1 MKEEPHIPTD
11 NAREEELSINYRAL
25 LQKCRIHWRWFV
37 ASVAVCLAIAFV
49 YIRFTA
55 PMYNVSASVLI
66 QQEGKKGGLGALSGG
81 ALGMLSGLGGV
92 SLSSSFDNELEIMQ
106 SRTLLKKVVT
116 DLGLYISTSQRRLL
130 GYNIP
135 LYKTSPIQVY
145 MSPEEAAAL
154 ESGVKVNTTYT
165 PEGKL
170 TAHIEYTPE
179 GEDEKQEMEKTFDKL
194 PAVLPTPVGV
204 LSFTKNDSLLTEMR
218 KGVTGDIRLVT
229 HITSPVDAAKAYKE
243 NLAVEGG
250 KKTTIAQVS
259 LPDNDKQRATDF
271 INYLVVCYNQDIL
284 DEKGKVALKTGDFIR
299 ERMEL
304 INQELGATESEIA
317 RFKEKAGLTNL
328 EADAQLL
335 LQENAKYEQLRI
347 ENQTQIRLIEFL
359 RDYIQNPT
367 NADEVIPANVGLKEE
382 KLTTA
387 IDEYNSLLAERRRL
401 LRTSSETNPA
411 VINLNDGIQ
420 TLQKSIQTTV
430 ASTLKGLQI
439 TQNDLDRQMR
449 QFTDR
454 INSAPQQER
463 EYINLARQQ
472 EIKNRLYLVLLQQR
486 EENILS
492 LGLTTDTGRIVEET
506 LADNSPVTP
515 KKKMVALV
523 ALFLGLCIPAGV
535 IFLRDSMGNKI
546 EKCVDIKSLTN
557 VLFLAELPHSQQA
570 PAKHLAV
577 HENQNGLMEEAFR
590 TLRTQLLF
598 QLDTTDKV
606 ILFTSAQGGE
616 GTTFVASHT
625 AASLAF
631 LGKKVVVVDMN
642 LRRPG
647 LPQYFSLSTDAKGMT
662 DYLNNPKQV
671 RLLDLVQPSAVHANL
686 DVLPGGALVTNSTEL
701 VSQDVFADA
710 ILQLKEKYDYVILDT
725 APLPLVTDTVL
736 IGRTADICVFVCRAG
751 VTPKSACDYLNTLS
765 REQKFPKLAVLLND
779 VETFGTP
786 KVYGQQ

>member
-1 MKEEPHIPTD
+1 MKEEQNIPMND
-11 NAREEELSINYRAL
+11 EQDELTIDYRAF
-25 LQKCRIHWRWFV
+25 LQKCLKRWRWFA
-37 ASVAVCLAIAFV
+37 ASVLACLIIAFI
-49 YIRFTA
+49 YLRYTA
-55 PMYNVSASVLI
+55 PVYNVTAGVLI
-66 QQEGKKGGLGALSGG
+66 QQKDSKGGLGAALSGG

-116 DLGLYISTSQRRLL
+116 DLGLYISTAQQRIT
-130 GYNIP
+130 GYNVP

-145 MSPEEAAAL
+145 LSPEEATEL
-154 ESGVKVNTTYT
+154 ESGIKVKTTYT

-170 TAHIEYTPE
+170 TAHIEYVQKE
-179 GEDEKQEMEKTFDKL
+179 EKQEIEKTFDKL
-194 PAVLPTPVGV
+194 PAVFPTPVGM

-218 KGVTGDIRLVT
+218 KKEGGDIRLT
-229 HITSPVDAAKAYKE
+229 TYINSPIETAKAYKE
-243 NLAVEGG
+243 NLAIEGD
-250 KKTTIAQVS
+250 KNTTIAQIN
-259 LPDNDKQRATDF
+259 LQDNDKQRATDF

-284 DEKGKVALKTGDFIR
+284 DEKSKVVLKTSDFIR
-299 ERMEL
+299 ERMEVV
-304 INQELGATESEIA
+304 NQELSSTESEIA
-317 RFKEKAGLTNL
+317 DFKQKAGLTDL
-328 EADAQLL
+328 SADAELL
-335 LQENAKYEQLRI
+335 LQESAKYEQLRI

-359 RDYIQNPT
+359 RDYIQNPD
-367 NADEVIPANVGLKEE
+367 NANEVIPANVGLKEE

-420 TLQKSIQTTV
+420 TMQKSIQTTV

-439 TQNDLDRQMR
+439 TQNDLERQMR

-454 INSAPQQER
+454 ISSAPQQEK

-472 EIKNRLYLVLLQQR
+472 EIKSRLYLVLLQQR

-506 LADNSPVTP
+506 LADNTPVSP
-515 KKKMVALV
+515 KKKIVALA
-523 ALFLGLCIPAGV
+523 ALFLGLCIPAGI
-535 IFLRDSMGNKI
+535 IFLFDLFGTKMGSRSDI
-546 EKCVDIKSLTN
+546 EKQTNIPFLT
-557 VLFLAELPHSQQA
+557 ELPHGQQIKA
-570 PAKHLAV
+570 DQLTV
-577 HENQNGLMEEAFR
+577 RENQNGLMEETFR
-590 TLRTQLLF
+590 ALRTQLLF
-598 QLDTTDKV
+598 QLEAADKV
-606 ILFTSAQGGE
+606 ILFTSAQGEE

-647 LPQYFSLSTDAKGMT
+647 LPSYFSLSTDAKGMT

-686 DVLPGGALVTNSTEL
+686 DVLPGGALATNSTEL
-701 VSQDVFADA
+701 VGQDAFEDA
-710 ILQLKEKYDYVILDT
+710 IRQLKEKYDYVILDT

>member
-1 MKEEPHIPTD
+1 MKEEQNIPIND
-11 NAREEELSINYRAL
+11 EQDELTIDYRAL
-25 LQKCRIHWRWFV
+25 LQKCLKHWRWFA
-37 ASVAVCLAIAFV
+37 ASVLVCLIIAFI
-49 YIRFTA
+49 YLRYTA
-55 PMYNVSASVLI
+55 PVYNVTAGVLI
-66 QQEGKKGGLGALSGG
+66 QQKDSKGSLGGLSGG
-81 ALGMLSGLGGV
+81 ALGMLSGLGGI
-92 SLSSSFDNELEIMQ
+92 SFSSSFDNELEIMQ

-116 DLGLYISTSQRRLL
+116 DLSLYISTAQRRIT

-135 LYKTSPIQVY
+135 MYKTSPIQVY
-145 MSPEEAAAL
+145 LSPEEATAL
-154 ESGVKVNTTYT
+154 EGGVKIKTTYT

-170 TAHIEYTPE
+170 TAHIEYVQKE
-179 GEDEKQEMEKTFDKL
+179 EKQEIEKTFDKL
-194 PAVLPTPVGV
+194 PVVFPTPVGV

-218 KGVTGDIRLVT
+218 KKEKDNIKL
-229 HITSPVDAAKAYKE
+229 ITYINSPIEVAKAYKE
-243 NLAVEGG
+243 SLTIEGG

-259 LPDNDKQRATDF
+259 LQDNDKQRAIDF

-284 DEKGKVALKTGDFIR
+284 DEKSKVVLQTSDFIR
-299 ERMEL
+299 ERMEVV
-304 INQELGATESEIA
+304 NQELSTAESEIA
-317 RFKEKAGLTNL
+317 NFKQKAGLTNIS
-328 EADAQLL
+328 ADAELL
-335 LQENAKYEQLRI
+335 LQESAKYEQLRI
-347 ENQTQIRLIEFL
+347 ENQTQIRLVEFL
-359 RDYIQNPT
+359 RDYIQDPAHAN
-367 NADEVIPANVGLKEE
+367 EVIPANVGLQEG
-382 KLTTA
+382 KLTAA

-420 TLQKSIQTTV
+420 TMQKSIQTTV

-439 TQNDLDRQMR
+439 TQNDLERQMR

-454 INSAPQQER
+454 ISSAPQQEK

-472 EIKNRLYLVLLQQR
+472 EIKSRLYLVLLQQR

-515 KKKMVALV
+515 KKKIVALA

-535 IFLRDSMGNKI
+535 IFLFDQFGSKI
-546 EKCVDIKSLTN
+546 EKRLDIEKQTN
-557 VLFLAELPHSQQA
+557 VPILAEFPHDQQIQTN
-570 PAKHLAV
+570 HLV
-577 HENQNGLMEEAFR
+577 VRENQNGPMEEAFR
-590 TLRTQLLF
+590 ALRTQLLF
-598 QLDTTDKV
+598 QLEATDKV
-606 ILFTSAQGGE
+606 ILFTSSQGEE

-647 LPQYFSLSTDAKGMT
+647 LPSYFSLSTDAKGMT
-662 DYLNNPKQV
+662 DYLNAPKQV

-686 DVLPGGALVTNSTEL
+686 DVLPGGALVANSTEL
-701 VSQDVFADA
+701 VGQEAFADA
-710 ILQLKEKYDYVILDT
+710 IRQLKEKYDYVILDT

>member
-1 MKEEPHIPTD
+1 MKEEQNIPVNNEQD
-11 NAREEELSINYRAL
+11 ELTIDYQAILR
-25 LQKCRIHWRWFV
+25 KCVKHWRWFV
-37 ASVAVCLAIAFV
+37 ASVLACLIIAFIYLRYTDPV
-49 YIRFTA
+49 
-55 PMYNVSASVLI
+55 YNVSAGILI
-66 QQEGKKGGLGALSGG
+66 QQKDQKSGLGAALSGG

-92 SLSSSFDNELEIMQ
+92 SLSSSFENELEIMQ

-116 DLGLYISTSQRRLL
+116 DLGLYISTAQHRIT

-145 MSPEEAAAL
+145 LSPKEATEL
-154 ESGVKVNTTYT
+154 EGGVKIKTTYT

-170 TAHIEYTPE
+170 TAHIEYV
-179 GEDEKQEMEKTFDKL
+179 QEEEEQEIEKTFDQL
-194 PAVLPTPVGV
+194 PAVFPTPVGV

-218 KGVTGDIRLVT
+218 KKENGNIKL
-229 HITSPVDAAKAYKE
+229 ITYINSPIEVAKAYKE
-243 NLAVEGG
+243 SLTIEGG

-259 LPDNDKQRATDF
+259 LQDNNKQRATDF
-271 INYLVVCYNQDIL
+271 VNYLVVCYNQDIL
-284 DEKGKVALKTGDFIR
+284 DEKSKVVLKTTDFIR
-299 ERMEL
+299 ERMEVV
-304 INQELGATESEIA
+304 NQELSTTESEIA
-317 RFKEKAGLTNL
+317 DFKQKAGLTNIS
-328 EADAQLL
+328 ADAELL
-335 LQENAKYEQLRI
+335 LQESAKYEQLRV
-347 ENQTQIRLIEFL
+347 ENETQIRLVEFL
-359 RDYIQNPT
+359 RDYIQNPA
-367 NADEVIPANVGLKEE
+367 NANEVIPANVGLKEE

-401 LRTSSETNPA
+401 LRTSSESNPA

-439 TQNDLDRQMR
+439 TQNDLERQMR

-454 INSAPQQER
+454 INSAPQQEK

-472 EIKNRLYLVLLQQR
+472 EIKSRLYLVLLQQR

-506 LADNSPVTP
+506 LADNSPVGP
-515 KKKMVALV
+515 KKKIVALV

-535 IFLRDSMGNKI
+535 IFLFDQFGSKIRKRPDI
-546 EKCVDIKSLTN
+546 EKQSN
-557 VLFLAELPHSQQA
+557 VPFLAELPHNQQA
-570 PAKHLAV
+570 SANHLV
-577 HENQNGLMEEAFR
+577 VSENQNGPMEEAFR

-598 QLDTTDKV
+598 QLDTADKV
-606 ILFTSAQGGE
+606 ILFTSSQGEE

-686 DVLPGGALVTNSTEL
+686 DVLPGGALATNSTEL
-701 VSQDVFADA
+701 VGQEAFADA
-710 ILQLKEKYDYVILDT
+710 IRQLKEKYDYIILDT

>member
-1 MKEEPHIPTD
+1 MKEEQNIPIND
-11 NAREEELSINYRAL
+11 EQDELTIDYRAL
-25 LQKCRIHWRWFV
+25 LQKCLKHWRWFA
-37 ASVAVCLAIAFV
+37 ASVLACLIIAFI
-49 YIRFTA
+49 YLRYTA
-55 PMYNVSASVLI
+55 PVYNVTAGVLI
-66 QQEGKKGGLGALSGG
+66 QQKDSKGGLGAALSGG
-81 ALGMLSGLGGV
+81 ALGMLSGFGGI
-92 SLSSSFDNELEIMQ
+92 SFSSSFDNELEIMQ

-116 DLGLYISTSQRRLL
+116 DLGLYISTAQRRIT
-130 GYNIP
+130 GYTIP
-135 LYKTSPIQVY
+135 MYKTSPIQVY
-145 MSPEEAAAL
+145 LSPEEATEL
-154 ESGVKVNTTYT
+154 EGGVKIKTTYT

-170 TAHIEYTPE
+170 TAHIEYV
-179 GEDEKQEMEKTFDKL
+179 QEEEEQEIEKTFDKL
-194 PAVLPTPVGV
+194 PAVFPTPIGV

-218 KGVTGDIRLVT
+218 KKENGNIKL
-229 HITSPVDAAKAYKE
+229 ITYINSPIEVAKAYKE
-243 NLAVEGG
+243 SLTIEGG

-259 LPDNDKQRATDF
+259 LQDNDKQRAIDF
-271 INYLVVCYNQDIL
+271 VNYLIVCYNQDIL
-284 DEKGKVALKTGDFIR
+284 DEKSKVVLKTTDFIR
-299 ERMEL
+299 ERMEVV
-304 INQELGATESEIA
+304 NQELSTTESEIA
-317 RFKEKAGLTNL
+317 DFKQKAGLTNIS
-328 EADAQLL
+328 ADAELL
-335 LQENAKYEQLRI
+335 LQESAKYEQLRV
-347 ENQTQIRLIEFL
+347 ENQTQIRLVEFL
-359 RDYIQNPT
+359 RDYIQNPAH
-367 NADEVIPANVGLKEE
+367 ADEVIPANVGLKEE

-401 LRTSSETNPA
+401 LRTSSESNPA

-420 TLQKSIQTTV
+420 TMQKSIQTTV

-439 TQNDLDRQMR
+439 AQNDLERQMR

-472 EIKNRLYLVLLQQR
+472 EIKSRLYLILLQQR

-506 LADNSPVTP
+506 LADNALVSP
-515 KKKMVALV
+515 KKKIVALA
-523 ALFLGLCIPAGV
+523 ALFLGLCIPAGI
-535 IFLRDSMGNKI
+535 IFLLDLFGTKMGSRSDI
-546 EKCVDIKSLTN
+546 EKQTSIP
-557 VLFLAELPHSQQA
+557 FLAELPHNQQNQ
-570 PAKHLAV
+570 KDNLV
-577 HENQNGLMEEAFR
+577 VRENQNGPMEEAFR
-590 TLRTQLLF
+590 SLRTQLLF
-598 QLDTTDKV
+598 QLNATDKV

-642 LRRPG
+642 LRRPS

-662 DYLNNPKQV
+662 DYLNAPKQV
-671 RLLDLVQPSAVHANL
+671 RLLDLIQPSAVHTNL
-686 DVLPGGALVTNSTEL
+686 DVLPGGALVANSAEL
-701 VSQDVFADA
+701 VSQDAFEDA
-710 ILQLKEKYDYVILDT
+710 IRQLKEKYDYIILDT

>member
-1 MKEEPHIPTD
+1 MKEEQNIPVS
-11 NAREEELSINYRAL
+11 NEQNELIIDYQVL
-25 LQKCRIHWRWFV
+25 LRKCLKHWRWFV
-37 ASVAVCLAIAFV
+37 VSVLSCLIIAFV
-49 YIRFTA
+49 YIRYTA
-55 PMYNVSASVLI
+55 PVYNISASVLI
-66 QQEGKKGGLGALSGG
+66 QQKDQKGSLGGLSGG
-81 ALGMLSGLGGV
+81 ALGMLSGLGGI
-92 SLSSSFDNELEIMQ
+92 SLSSSFDNEVEIMQ

-116 DLGLYISTSQRRLL
+116 DLGLYISTAQRRIT

-135 LYKTSPIQVY
+135 LYKTSPIQIY
-145 MSPEEAAAL
+145 LSPEEATAL
-154 ESGVKVNTTYT
+154 ESEIKVKTTYT

-170 TAHIEYTPE
+170 TAHIEYVQKE
-179 GEDEKQEMEKTFDKL
+179 EEQKIEKTFDRL
-194 PAVLPTPVGV
+194 PAVFPTPVGV
-204 LSFTKNDSLLTEMR
+204 LSFTKNDSLVTAMR
-218 KGVTGDIRLVT
+218 KEEKSGDIQL
-229 HITSPVDAAKAYKE
+229 ITYINSPIEAAKAYKE
-243 NLAVEGG
+243 NLSIDEN

-259 LPDNDKQRATDF
+259 LQDNDKQRATDF
-271 INYLVVCYNQDIL
+271 VNYLVVCYNQDIL
-284 DEKGKVALKTGDFIR
+284 DEKSKVVLKTSDFIR
-299 ERMEL
+299 ERME
-304 INQELGATESEIA
+304 IVNQELSTTESEIA
-317 RFKEKAGLTNL
+317 DFKQKSGLTDIS
-328 EADAQLL
+328 ADAQLL
-335 LQENAKYEQLRI
+335 LQESAKYEQLRV
-347 ENQTQIRLIEFL
+347 ENETQIRLIEFL
-359 RDYIQNPT
+359 RDYIQNPANT
-367 NADEVIPANVGLKEE
+367 NEVIPANVGLQEG
-382 KLTTA
+382 KLTAA

-401 LRTSSETNPA
+401 LRTSSESNPA

-439 TQNDLDRQMR
+439 TQNDLERQMR

-454 INSAPQQER
+454 INNAPQQER

-506 LADNSPVTP
+506 LADNYPVTP
-515 KKKMVALV
+515 KKKIVVLA

-535 IFLRDSMGNKI
+535 IFLLDQFGTKMGNRSDI
-546 EKCVDIKSLTN
+546 EKQTN
-557 VLFLAELPHSQQA
+557 TPFLAELLHGQQIQ
-570 PAKHLAV
+570 KGRLV
-577 HENQNGLMEEAFR
+577 VQENQNGPMEEAFR
-590 TLRTQLLF
+590 TLRTQLLY
-598 QLDTTDKV
+598 QLGTTDKV
-606 ILFTSAQGGE
+606 ILFTSAQGNE

-662 DYLNNPKQV
+662 DYLNAPKQV

-686 DVLPGGALVTNSTEL
+686 DILPGGALVTNSAEL
-701 VSQDVFADA
+701 VSQDAFEDA
-710 ILQLKEKYDYVILDT
+710 IRQLKEKYDYVILDT

-765 REQKFPKLAVLLND
+765 SEQKFPKLAVLLND
-779 VETFGTP
+779 VETYGTP

>member
-1 MKEEPHIPTD
+1 MKEEQNIPMND
-11 NAREEELSINYRAL
+11 EQDELAIDYQAIW
-25 LQKCRIHWRWFV
+25 QKCLKHWRWFA
-37 ASVAVCLAIAFV
+37 ASVLACLIIAFI
-49 YIRFTA
+49 YLRYTA
-55 PMYNVSASVLI
+55 PVYNVTAGVLI
-66 QQEGKKGGLGALSGG
+66 QQKNSKGSLGGLSGG
-81 ALGMLSGLGGV
+81 ALGMLSGFGGI
-92 SLSSSFDNELEIMQ
+92 SFSSSFDNELEIMQ

-116 DLGLYISTSQRRLL
+116 DLGLYISTVQQRIT
-130 GYNIP
+130 GYDIP

-145 MSPEEAAAL
+145 LSPEEATVL
-154 ESGVKVNTTYT
+154 KSGIKVSTTYT

-170 TAHIEYTPE
+170 TAHIEYV
-179 GEDEKQEMEKTFDKL
+179 QEEEEQEIEKTFDKL
-194 PAVLPTPVGV
+194 PATFSTPVGV
-204 LSFTKNDSLLTEMR
+204 LSFTKNDSLLTEIR
-218 KGVTGDIRLVT
+218 KKENGNIKL
-229 HITSPVDAAKAYKE
+229 ITYINSPIEVAKAYKK
-243 NLAVEGG
+243 NLTIEGG

-259 LPDNDKQRATDF
+259 LQDNDKQRAIDF
-271 INYLVVCYNQDIL
+271 INYLVICYNQDVL
-284 DEKGKVALKTGDFIR
+284 DEKSKVVLKTSDFIR
-299 ERMEL
+299 ERMEVV
-304 INQELGATESEIA
+304 NQELSTTESEIA
-317 RFKEKAGLTNL
+317 DFKQKSGLTDIS
-328 EADAQLL
+328 ADAQLL
-335 LQENAKYEQLRI
+335 LQESAKYEQLRV
-347 ENQTQIRLIEFL
+347 ENETQIRLVEFL
-359 RDYIQNPT
+359 RDYIQNPAHA
-367 NADEVIPANVGLKEE
+367 NEVIPANVGLQEG
-382 KLTTA
+382 KLTAA

-401 LRTSSETNPA
+401 LRTSSESNPA

-439 TQNDLDRQMR
+439 AQNDLERQMR

-472 EIKNRLYLVLLQQR
+472 EIKSRLYLVLLQQR

-506 LADNSPVTP
+506 LADKYPVSP
-515 KKKMVALV
+515 KKKMVALA

-535 IFLRDSMGNKI
+535 IFLRDSMGSKAEKRSDI
-546 EKCVDIKSLTN
+546 EKQAHVP
-557 VLFLAELPHSQQA
+557 FLAELPHNLQNQ
-570 PAKHLAV
+570 KGHLAV
-577 HENQNGLMEEAFR
+577 RENQNGPMEEAFR
-590 TLRTQLLF
+590 ALRTQLLY

-616 GTTFVASHT
+616 GTTFIASHT

-662 DYLNNPKQV
+662 DYLNAPKQV

-686 DVLPGGALVTNSTEL
+686 DILPGGALATNATEL
-701 VSQDVFADA
+701 VGQEAFADA
-710 ILQLKEKYDYVILDT
+710 IRQLKEKYDYVILDT

>member
-1 MKEEPHIPTD
+1 MKEEQNIPMND
-11 NAREEELSINYRAL
+11 EQDELTIDYRML
-25 LQKCRIHWRWFV
+25 LHKCLKHWRWFV
-37 ASVAVCLAIAFV
+37 ASVLACLILAFI
-49 YIRFTA
+49 YIRYTA
-55 PMYNVSASVLI
+55 PVYNVTAGVLI
-66 QQEGKKGGLGALSGG
+66 QQKDQKGSLGAALSGG

-116 DLGLYISTSQRRLL
+116 DLGLYISTAQQRIT
-130 GYNIP
+130 GYDIP

-145 MSPEEAAAL
+145 LSPEEATVL
-154 ESGVKVNTTYT
+154 ESGVKIKTTYT

-170 TAHIEYTPE
+170 TAHIEYIQ
-179 GEDEKQEMEKTFDKL
+179 EDEEQEIEKTFDKL
-194 PAVLPTPVGV
+194 PAVFPTPVGV

-218 KGVTGDIRLVT
+218 KKEKGNIKL
-229 HITSPVDAAKAYKE
+229 ITYINSPIEVAKAYKE
-243 NLAVEGG
+243 SLTIEGG
-250 KKTTIAQVS
+250 KQTTIAQVD
-259 LPDNDKQRATDF
+259 LQDNDKQRAIDF

-284 DEKGKVALKTGDFIR
+284 DEKSKVVLKTSDFIR
-299 ERMEL
+299 ERMEVV
-304 INQELGATESEIA
+304 NQELSTAESEIA
-317 RFKEKAGLTNL
+317 DFKQKAGLTNIS
-328 EADAQLL
+328 ADAELL
-335 LQENAKYEQLRI
+335 LQESAKYEQLRI

-359 RDYIQNPT
+359 RDYIQNPD
-367 NADEVIPANVGLKEE
+367 NANEVIPANVGLKEE

-401 LRTSSETNPA
+401 LRTSSESNPA

-420 TLQKSIQTTV
+420 TMQKSIQTTV

-439 TQNDLDRQMR
+439 TQNDLEHQMR

-454 INSAPQQER
+454 INSAPQQEK

-472 EIKNRLYLVLLQQR
+472 EIKSRLYLVLLQQR

-492 LGLTTDTGRIVEET
+492 LGLTTDTGRIVEEA
-506 LADNSPVTP
+506 LPDKDPISP
-515 KKKMVALV
+515 KKKIVALA
-523 ALFLGLCIPAGV
+523 ALFLGLCIPAGI
-535 IFLRDSMGNKI
+535 IFLLDSFGTKMESRSDI
-546 EKCVDIKSLTN
+546 EKQIN
-557 VLFLAELPHSQQA
+557 IPFLAELPHNQQA
-570 PAKHLAV
+570 PTNHLV
-577 HENQNGLMEEAFR
+577 VRENQNGPMEEAFR
-590 TLRTQLLF
+590 SLRTQLLY
-598 QLDTTDKV
+598 QLGTTDKV
-606 ILFTSAQGGE
+606 ILFTSAQGNE

-662 DYLNNPKQV
+662 DYLNAPKQV

-686 DVLPGGALVTNSTEL
+686 DILSGGALATNSTEL
-701 VSQDVFADA
+701 VGQEAFADA
-710 ILQLKEKYDYVILDT
+710 IRQLKEKYDYVILDT

-786 KVYGQQ
+786 KVYGQK

>member
-1 MKEEPHIPTD
+1 MKEEQNIPVNNEQD
-11 NAREEELSINYRAL
+11 ELTIDYQAILR
-25 LQKCRIHWRWFV
+25 KCVKHWRWFV
-37 ASVAVCLAIAFV
+37 ASVLACLIIAFA
-49 YIRFTA
+49 YIRYTT
-55 PMYNVSASVLI
+55 PVYNVTAGVLI
-66 QQEGKKGGLGALSGG
+66 QQKDSKGGLGAALSGG
-81 ALGMLSGLGGV
+81 ALGMLSGLGGM
-92 SLSSSFDNELEIMQ
+92 SFSSSFDNELEIMQ

-116 DLGLYISTSQRRLL
+116 DLGLYISTAQRRIT

-135 LYKTSPIQVY
+135 LYKISPIQVY
-145 MSPEEAAAL
+145 LSPEEATEL
-154 ESGVKVNTTYT
+154 ESGIKIKTTYT

-170 TAHIEYTPE
+170 TAHIEYV
-179 GEDEKQEMEKTFDKL
+179 QEEEEREIEKTFDKL
-194 PAVLPTPVGV
+194 PAVFPTPIGV

-218 KGVTGDIRLVT
+218 KEESGNIKL
-229 HITSPVDAAKAYKE
+229 ITYINSPIEVAKAYKE
-243 NLAVEGG
+243 NLGIEGG

-259 LPDNDKQRATDF
+259 LQDNDKQRAIDF

-284 DEKGKVALKTGDFIR
+284 DEKSKVVLKTSDFIR
-299 ERMEL
+299 ERMEVV
-304 INQELGATESEIA
+304 NQELSSTESEIA
-317 RFKEKAGLTNL
+317 DFKQKSGLTNIS
-328 EADAQLL
+328 ADAELL
-335 LQENAKYEQLRI
+335 LQESAKYEQLRI
-347 ENQTQIRLIEFL
+347 ENQTQIRLVEFL
-359 RDYIQNPT
+359 RDYIQNPA
-367 NADEVIPANVGLKEE
+367 NANEVIPANVGLKEE

-401 LRTSSETNPA
+401 LRTSSESNPA
-411 VINLNDGIQ
+411 VINLNDGIL
-420 TLQKSIQTTV
+420 TMQKSIQTTV

-439 TQNDLDRQMR
+439 TQNDLERQMR

-454 INSAPQQER
+454 ISSAPQQEK

-472 EIKNRLYLVLLQQR
+472 EIKSRLYLVLLQQR

-506 LADNSPVTP
+506 LADKKPVAP
-515 KKKMVALV
+515 KKKIVALA
-523 ALFLGLCIPAGV
+523 ALFLGLCIPAGI
-535 IFLRDSMGNKI
+535 IFLRDQFGTKMGNRSEI
-546 EKCVDIKSLTN
+546 EKQIN
-557 VLFLAELPHSQQA
+557 IPFLAELPHDQQA
-570 PAKHLAV
+570 PTNHLV
-577 HENQNGLMEEAFR
+577 VRENQNGPMEEAFR
-590 TLRTQLLF
+590 SLRTQLLF

-606 ILFTSAQGGE
+606 ILFTSAQGSE

-647 LPQYFSLSTDAKGMT
+647 LPQYFSLPTEAKGMT
-662 DYLNNPKQV
+662 DYLNAPKQV
-671 RLLDLVQPSAVHANL
+671 CLLDLVQPSAVHANL
-686 DVLPGGALVTNSTEL
+686 DVLPGGALGTNSTEL
-701 VSQDVFADA
+701 VGQEAFADA
-710 ILQLKEKYDYVILDT
+710 IRQLKEKYDYVILDT

-751 VTPKSACDYLNTLS
+751 FTPKSACDYLNTLS

>member
-1 MKEEPHIPTD
+1 MKEEQNIPVNNEQD
-11 NAREEELSINYRAL
+11 ELPIDYQAL
-25 LQKCRIHWRWFV
+25 LQKCLKHWRWFTV
-37 ASVAVCLAIAFV
+37 SVLACLILSFV
-49 YIRFTA
+49 YIRYTA
-55 PMYNVSASVLI
+55 PVYNISASVLI
-66 QQEGKKGGLGALSGG
+66 QQKGQQSSLGGLSGG
-81 ALGMLSGLGGV
+81 ALGMLSGLSGI
-92 SLSSSFDNELEIMQ
+92 SFSSSFDNELEIMQ

-116 DLGLYISTSQRRLL
+116 DLGLYISTTQQRIT

-145 MSPEEAAAL
+145 LSPEEATEL
-154 ESGVKVNTTYT
+154 ESGIKIKTIYT

-170 TAHIEYTPE
+170 TAQIQFKLKK
-179 GEDEKQEMEKTFDKL
+179 EKQKIEKTFDHL
-194 PAVLPTPVGV
+194 PAIFPTPVGV
-204 LSFTKNDSLLTEMR
+204 LSFTKSDSLLTEMR
-218 KGVTGDIRLVT
+218 KKESGDIRLVT
-229 HITSPVDAAKAYKE
+229 YISSPIEAAKAYKE
-243 NLAVEGG
+243 NLGIEGG

-259 LPDNDKQRATDF
+259 LQDNDKQRATDF
-271 INYLVVCYNQDIL
+271 INYLVICYNQDIL
-284 DEKGKVALKTGDFIR
+284 DEKSKVVLQTSDFIR
-299 ERMEL
+299 ERMEVV
-304 INQELGATESEIA
+304 NQELSTTESEIA
-317 RFKEKAGLTNL
+317 DFKQKSGLTDL
-328 EADAQLL
+328 SADAQLV
-335 LQENAKYEQLRI
+335 LQESAKYEQLRI
-347 ENQTQIRLIEFL
+347 ENQTQIRLVEFL
-359 RDYIQNPT
+359 RDYIQNPAH
-367 NADEVIPANVGLKEE
+367 ADEVIPANVGLKEE
-382 KLTTA
+382 KLTAA

-401 LRTSSETNPA
+401 LRTSSESNPA

-439 TQNDLDRQMR
+439 TQNDLERQMR

-472 EIKNRLYLVLLQQR
+472 EIKSRLYLVLLQQR

-506 LADNSPVTP
+506 LADKYPVTP
-515 KKKMVALV
+515 KKKIIALA

-535 IFLRDSMGNKI
+535 IFVRDSLNNKI
-546 EKCVDIKSLTN
+546 EKRSDIKNLTN
-557 VLFLAELPHSQQA
+557 LPLLAELPHTQQA
-570 PAKHLAV
+570 QAKHLV
-577 HENQNGLMEEAFR
+577 VRKKQNGLMEEAFR
-590 TLRTQLLF
+590 NLRTQLLF
-598 QLDTTDKV
+598 QLDNTDKV
-606 ILFTSAQGGE
+606 ILFTSIQGEE
-616 GTTFVASHT
+616 GTTFVATHT

-647 LPQYFSLSTDAKGMT
+647 LPSYFSLSTDVKGMT
-662 DYLNNPKQV
+662 DYLNAPKQV

-686 DVLPGGALVTNSTEL
+686 DVLPGGALATNSTEL
-701 VSQDVFADA
+701 VGQEAFADA
-710 ILQLKEKYDYVILDT
+710 IRQLKEKYDYVILDT

-765 REQKFPKLAVLLND
+765 REQKFPKPAVLLND

>member
-1 MKEEPHIPTD
+1 MKEEQNIPMND
-11 NAREEELSINYRAL
+11 EQDELTIDYQAL
-25 LQKCRIHWRWFV
+25 LQKCLTHWRWFA
-37 ASVAVCLAIAFV
+37 ASVLACMTIAFI
-49 YIRFTA
+49 YIRYTT
-55 PMYNVSASVLI
+55 PVYNVTAGVLI
-66 QQEGKKGGLGALSGG
+66 QQKDSKGGLGAALSGG

-116 DLGLYISTSQRRLL
+116 DLGLYISTAQRRIT

-145 MSPEEAAAL
+145 LSPEEATAL
-154 ESGVKVNTTYT
+154 EGGVKIKTTYT

-170 TAHIEYTPE
+170 TAHIEYVQKE
-179 GEDEKQEMEKTFDKL
+179 EEQEIEKTFDKL
-194 PAVLPTPVGV
+194 PAVFPTPVGV

-218 KGVTGDIRLVT
+218 KEESGNIKL
-229 HITSPVDAAKAYKE
+229 ITYINSPIEVAKAYKE
-243 NLAVEGG
+243 NLGIEGG

-259 LPDNDKQRATDF
+259 LLDNDKQRAIDF
-271 INYLVVCYNQDIL
+271 VNYLVACYNQDIL
-284 DEKGKVALKTGDFIR
+284 DEKSKVVLKTSDFIR
-299 ERMEL
+299 ERMEVV
-304 INQELGATESEIA
+304 NQELSTTESEIA
-317 RFKEKAGLTNL
+317 DFKQKSGLTNIS
-328 EADAQLL
+328 ADAELL
-335 LQENAKYEQLRI
+335 LQESAKYEQLRI
-347 ENQTQIRLIEFL
+347 ENQTQIRLVEFL
-359 RDYIQNPT
+359 RDYIQDPAHAN
-367 NADEVIPANVGLKEE
+367 EVIPANVGLQEE

-401 LRTSSETNPA
+401 LRTSSESNPA

-439 TQNDLDRQMR
+439 AQNDLERQMR

-454 INSAPQQER
+454 INSAPQQEK

-472 EIKNRLYLVLLQQR
+472 EIKSRLYLVLLQQR

-506 LADNSPVTP
+506 LADNAPVSP
-515 KKKMVALV
+515 KKKIVALA
-523 ALFLGLCIPAGV
+523 ALFLGLCIPAGI
-535 IFLRDSMGNKI
+535 IFLLDQFGSKIGKRSDI
-546 EKCVDIKSLTN
+546 EKQTIMPFLT
-557 VLFLAELPHSQQA
+557 ELPHDQQA
-570 PAKHLAV
+570 PTNHLV
-577 HENQNGLMEEAFR
+577 VRENQNGPMEEAFR
-590 TLRTQLLF
+590 SLRTQLLY
-598 QLDTTDKV
+598 QLGSTDKV
-606 ILFTSAQGGE
+606 ILFTSSQGEE

-647 LPQYFSLSTDAKGMT
+647 LPSCFSLPTDVKGMT
-662 DYLNNPKQV
+662 DYLNAPKQV

-686 DVLPGGALVTNSTEL
+686 DVLPGGALVANSTEL

-710 ILQLKEKYDYVILDT
+710 IRQLKEKYDYVILDT

-736 IGRTADICVFVCRAG
+736 IGRTADSCVFVCRAG

>member
-1 MKEEPHIPTD
+1 
-11 NAREEELSINYRAL
+11 
-25 LQKCRIHWRWFV
+25 
-37 ASVAVCLAIAFV
+37 
-49 YIRFTA
+49 
-55 PMYNVSASVLI
+55 
-66 QQEGKKGGLGALSGG
+66 
-81 ALGMLSGLGGV
+81 MLSGFGGI
-92 SLSSSFDNELEIMQ
+92 SFSSSFDNELEIMQ
-106 SRTLLKKVVT
+106 SHTLLKKVVT
-116 DLGLYISTSQRRLL
+116 DLGLYISTDQRRFT

-135 LYKTSPIQVY
+135 LYKTAPIQVY
-145 MSPEEAAAL
+145 LSPEEATAL
-154 ESGVKVNTTYT
+154 EGGVKIKTIYT

-170 TAHIEYTPE
+170 TAHIEYV
-179 GEDEKQEMEKTFDKL
+179 QEEEEQEIEKTFDKL
-194 PAVLPTPVGV
+194 PAVFPTPVGV

-218 KGVTGDIRLVT
+218 KKENGDIRLMT
-229 HITSPVDAAKAYKE
+229 YISSPIEAAKVYKK
-243 NLAVEGG
+243 NLVIEGG
-250 KKTTIAQVS
+250 KKNTIAQIS
-259 LPDNDKQRATDF
+259 LEDNNKQRAIDF
-271 INYLVVCYNQDIL
+271 VNYLVVCYNQDIL
-284 DEKGKVALKTGDFIR
+284 DEKSKVVLQTSDFIR
-299 ERMEL
+299 ERME
-304 INQELGATESEIA
+304 IVNQELSTTESEIA
-317 RFKEKAGLTNL
+317 DFKQKSGLTDL
-328 EADAQLL
+328 SADAELL
-335 LQENAKYEQLRI
+335 LQESAKYEQLRI
-347 ENQTQIRLIEFL
+347 ENQTQIRLVEFL
-359 RDYIQNPT
+359 RDYIQDPA
-367 NADEVIPANVGLKEE
+367 NANEVIPANVGLQEG
-382 KLTTA
+382 KLTAA

-401 LRTSSETNPA
+401 LRTSSESNPA
-411 VINLNDGIQ
+411 VVNLNDGIQ

-439 TQNDLDRQMR
+439 TQNDLERQMR

-454 INSAPQQER
+454 ISSAPQQER

-472 EIKNRLYLVLLQQR
+472 EIKNRLYLILLQQR

-506 LADNSPVTP
+506 LADKYPVSP
-515 KKKMVALV
+515 KKKIAALV
-523 ALFLGLCIPAGV
+523 AFFLGLCIPASV
-535 IFLRDSMGNKI
+535 IFLRDSMGSKI
-546 EKCVDIKSLTN
+546 GTCTDIKNLTN
-557 VLFLAELPHSQQA
+557 TALLAELPHNQQNQ
-570 PAKHLAV
+570 KGHLAV
-577 HENQNGLMEEAFR
+577 RENQNGLMEEAFR

-598 QLDTTDKV
+598 QLDSTDKV
-606 ILFTSAQGGE
+606 ILFTSAQGSE

-686 DVLPGGALVTNSTEL
+686 DVLPGGALVANSTEL
-701 VSQDVFADA
+701 VSQDAFADA
-710 ILQLKEKYDYVILDT
+710 IRQLKEKYDYVILDT

-779 VETFGTP
+779 VEIFGTP

>member
-1 MKEEPHIPTD
+1 MKEEQNIPLNNEQD
-11 NAREEELSINYRAL
+11 ELTIDYQAIW
-25 LQKCRIHWRWFV
+25 QKCIKHWRWFA
-37 ASVAVCLAIAFV
+37 ASVLVCLIIAFIYLRYTTPV
-49 YIRFTA
+49 
-55 PMYNVSASVLI
+55 YNVTAGVLI
-66 QQEGKKGGLGALSGG
+66 QQKDSKGGLGAALSGG

-106 SRTLLKKVVT
+106 SRTLLKKVIT
-116 DLGLYISTSQRRLL
+116 DLGLYISTAQQRST
-130 GYNIP
+130 GYDIP

-145 MSPEEAAAL
+145 LSPEEATAL
-154 ESGVKVNTTYT
+154 EGSVKVKTTYT

-170 TAHIEYTPE
+170 TAHIEYV
-179 GEDEKQEMEKTFDKL
+179 QEEEEQEIEKTFDKL
-194 PAVLPTPVGV
+194 PAVFPTPVGA

-218 KGVTGDIRLVT
+218 KEEKGNIRLIT
-229 HITSPVDAAKAYKE
+229 HINSPIEVAKAYKE
-243 NLAVEGG
+243 NLGIEGG

-259 LPDNDKQRATDF
+259 LQDNDKQRAIDF

-284 DEKGKVALKTGDFIR
+284 DEKSKVVLKTSEFIR
-299 ERMEL
+299 ERMEVV
-304 INQELGATESEIA
+304 NQELSSTESEIA
-317 RFKEKAGLTNL
+317 DFKQKSGLTNL
-328 EADAQLL
+328 SADAQLV
-335 LQENAKYEQLRI
+335 LQESAKYEQLRV
-347 ENQTQIRLIEFL
+347 ENQTQIRLVEFL
-359 RDYIQNPT
+359 RDYIQDPA
-367 NADEVIPANVGLKEE
+367 NANEVIPANVGLQEG

-401 LRTSSETNPA
+401 LRTSSESNPA

-420 TLQKSIQTTV
+420 TMQKSIQTTV

-439 TQNDLDRQMR
+439 TQNDLERQMR

-472 EIKNRLYLVLLQQR
+472 EIKSRLYLILLQQR

-492 LGLTTDTGRIVEET
+492 LGLTTDTGRIVEEA
-506 LADNSPVTP
+506 LPDKDPVSP
-515 KKKMVALV
+515 KKKIIALA
-523 ALFLGLCIPAGV
+523 ALFLGLCIPAGI
-535 IFLRDSMGNKI
+535 IFLLDQFGSKI
-546 EKCVDIKSLTN
+546 EKRSDIEKQAHVPFLT
-557 VLFLAELPHSQQA
+557 ELPHNQQNQ
-570 PAKHLAV
+570 KGHLAV
-577 HENQNGLMEEAFR
+577 RENQNGPMEEAFR
-590 TLRTQLLF
+590 SLRTQLLF
-598 QLDTTDKV
+598 QLDTADKV

-647 LPQYFSLSTDAKGMT
+647 LPQYFSLSTDIKGMT
-662 DYLNNPKQV
+662 DYLNAPKQV

-686 DVLPGGALVTNSTEL
+686 DILPGGALATNSTEL
-701 VSQDVFADA
+701 VGQEAFADA
-710 ILQLKEKYDYVILDT
+710 IRQLKEKYDYVILDT

-736 IGRTADICVFVCRAG
+736 IGRTADSCVFVCRAG

>member
-1 MKEEPHIPTD
+1 
-11 NAREEELSINYRAL
+11 
-25 LQKCRIHWRWFV
+25 
-37 ASVAVCLAIAFV
+37 
-49 YIRFTA
+49 
-55 PMYNVSASVLI
+55 
-66 QQEGKKGGLGALSGG
+66 
-81 ALGMLSGLGGV
+81 MLSGFGGI
-92 SLSSSFDNELEIMQ
+92 SFSSSFDNELEIMQ
-106 SRTLLKKVVT
+106 SRTLLKKVVA
-116 DLGLYISTSQRRLL
+116 DLGLYISTAQRRIT
-130 GYNIP
+130 GYDIP
-135 LYKTSPIQVY
+135 LYKSSPIQVY
-145 MSPEEAAAL
+145 LSPEEATAL
-154 ESGVKVNTTYT
+154 ESGVKIKTTYT

-170 TAHIEYTPE
+170 AAHIAYMQ
-179 GEDEKQEMEKTFDKL
+179 DEEKLEIEKSFDKL
-194 PAVLPTPVGV
+194 PAIISTPVGV
-204 LSFTKNDSLLTEMR
+204 LSFTKNDSLLTEIR
-218 KGVTGDIRLVT
+218 KKNSGNIEL
-229 HITSPVDAAKAYKE
+229 ITYINSPIEITKAYKGH
-243 NLAVEGG
+243 LAIEGG
-250 KKTTIAQVS
+250 KKTTIAQIS
-259 LPDNDKQRATDF
+259 LQDNNKQRATDF
-271 INYLVVCYNQDIL
+271 VNYLVTCYNQDKL
-284 DEKGKVALKTGDFIR
+284 DEKSKVTLKTSDFIR
-299 ERMEL
+299 ERMEVV
-304 INQELGATESEIA
+304 NQELNTTESEIA
-317 RFKEKAGLTNL
+317 DFKQKSGLTDL
-328 EADAQLL
+328 SADAKLL
-335 LQENAKYEQLRI
+335 LEESAKYEQLRV
-347 ENQTQIRLIEFL
+347 ENETQIRLVEFL
-359 RDYIQNPT
+359 RDYIQNPA
-367 NADEVIPANVGLKEE
+367 NANEVIPANVGLKEE

-401 LRTSSETNPA
+401 LRTSSESNPA

-439 TQNDLDRQMR
+439 TKNDLERQMR

-454 INSAPQQER
+454 ISSAPQQEK

-472 EIKNRLYLVLLQQR
+472 EIKSRLYLILLQQR

-506 LADNSPVTP
+506 LADKDPVTP
-515 KKKMVALV
+515 KKKIIALA
-523 ALFLGLCIPAGV
+523 ALFLGLCIPAGI
-535 IFLRDSMGNKI
+535 IFLLDQFGSKMGKRSDI
-546 EKCVDIKSLTN
+546 EKQSN
-557 VLFLAELPHSQQA
+557 VPFLAELPHNQQSQ
-570 PAKHLAV
+570 KEHLTV
-577 HENQNGLMEEAFR
+577 QESQNGPMEEAFR
-590 TLRTQLLF
+590 NLRTQLLY
-598 QLDTTDKV
+598 QLGTTDKV

-662 DYLNNPKQV
+662 DYLNAPKQV

-686 DVLPGGALVTNSTEL
+686 DVLPGGALATNSTEL
-701 VSQDVFADA
+701 VGQEAFADA
-710 ILQLKEKYDYVILDT
+710 ISQLKEKYDYIILDT

>member
-1 MKEEPHIPTD
+1 
-11 NAREEELSINYRAL
+11 
-25 LQKCRIHWRWFV
+25 
-37 ASVAVCLAIAFV
+37 
-49 YIRFTA
+49 
-55 PMYNVSASVLI
+55 
-66 QQEGKKGGLGALSGG
+66 
-81 ALGMLSGLGGV
+81 MLSGLGGV
-92 SLSSSFDNELEIMQ
+92 SLSSNFDNEVEIMQ
-106 SRTLLKKVVT
+106 SRSLLKKVVT
-116 DLGLYISTSQRRLL
+116 DLGLYISTAQQRIT

-135 LYKTSPIQVY
+135 LYKTSPIQIY
-145 MSPEEAAAL
+145 LSPEEATAL
-154 ESGVKVNTTYT
+154 ESDVKVKTTYT

-170 TAHIEYTPE
+170 TAHIKYV
-179 GEDEKQEMEKTFDKL
+179 QEEEEQEIEKTFDKL
-194 PAVLPTPVGV
+194 PAVFPTPVGV
-204 LSFTKNDSLLTEMR
+204 LSFAKSDSLLTEIR
-218 KGVTGDIRLVT
+218 KEESGDIKL
-229 HITSPVDAAKAYKE
+229 ITYINSPIEAAKAYKE
-243 NLAVEGG
+243 NLGIEGG

-259 LPDNDKQRATDF
+259 LQDNDKQRAIDF
-271 INYLVVCYNQDIL
+271 INYLIVCYNQDIL
-284 DEKGKVALKTGDFIR
+284 DEKSKVVLKTSDFIR
-299 ERMEL
+299 ERMEVV
-304 INQELGATESEIA
+304 NQELSTTESEIA
-317 RFKEKAGLTNL
+317 DFKQKSGLTDL
-328 EADAQLL
+328 SADAQLV
-335 LQENAKYEQLRI
+335 LQESAKYEQLRV
-347 ENQTQIRLIEFL
+347 ENETQIRLVEFL
-359 RDYIQNPT
+359 RDYIQNPAH
-367 NADEVIPANVGLKEE
+367 ADEVIPANVGLKEE
-382 KLTTA
+382 KLTAA

-401 LRTSSETNPA
+401 LRTSSESNPA

-439 TQNDLDRQMR
+439 AQNDLERQMR

-472 EIKNRLYLVLLQQR
+472 EIKSRLYLVLLQQR

-492 LGLTTDTGRIVEET
+492 LGLTTDTGRIVEEA
-506 LADNSPVTP
+506 LPDKDPVSP
-515 KKKMVALV
+515 KKKIAAL
-523 ALFLGLCIPAGV
+523 ASLFLGLCIPAGV
-535 IFLRDSMGNKI
+535 IFLRDSMGSKV
-546 EKCVDIKSLTN
+546 EKGADIKGLTS
-557 VLFLAELPHSQQA
+557 VPFLTELPHNQQNQ
-570 PAKHLAV
+570 KGHLAV
-577 HENQNGLMEEAFR
+577 RENQNGPMEEAFR

-606 ILFTSAQGGE
+606 ILFTSAQGEE

-647 LPQYFSLSTDAKGMT
+647 LPSYFSLPTDAKRMT
-662 DYLNNPKQV
+662 DYLNAPKQV

-686 DVLPGGALVTNSTEL
+686 DILPGGALVANSTEL
-701 VSQDVFADA
+701 VSQDAFADA
-710 ILQLKEKYDYVILDT
+710 IRQLKEKYDYVILDT

-779 VETFGTP
+779 VEIFGTP

>member
-1 MKEEPHIPTD
+1 MKEEQNIPMND
-11 NAREEELSINYRAL
+11 EQDELTIDYRML
-25 LQKCRIHWRWFV
+25 LHKCLKHWRCFV
-37 ASVAVCLAIAFV
+37 VSVLACLILAFI
-49 YIRFTA
+49 YIRYTA
-55 PMYNVSASVLI
+55 PVYNITAGVLI
-66 QQEGKKGGLGALSGG
+66 QQKDQKSSLGAALSGG

-92 SLSSSFDNELEIMQ
+92 SLSSSFDNEVEIMQ
-106 SRTLLKKVVT
+106 SRTLLKKVIT
-116 DLGLYISTSQRRLL
+116 DLGLYISTAQRRIT

-145 MSPEEAAAL
+145 MSPEEATEL
-154 ESGVKVNTTYT
+154 EGGVKIKTTYT

-170 TAHIEYTPE
+170 TAQIEFE
-179 GEDEKQEMEKTFDKL
+179 LKEEEQEIEKTFDKL
-194 PAVLPTPVGV
+194 PAVFSTPVGV

-218 KGVTGDIRLVT
+218 KEESGDIRL
-229 HITSPVDAAKAYKE
+229 ITYINSPIDVAKAYKE
-243 NLAVEGG
+243 NLAIEGG

-259 LPDNDKQRATDF
+259 LQDNDKQRAIDF

-284 DEKGKVALKTGDFIR
+284 DEKSKVVLQTSDFIR
-299 ERMEL
+299 ERMEVV
-304 INQELGATESEIA
+304 NQELSTTESEIA
-317 RFKEKAGLTNL
+317 DFKQKSGLTDL
-328 EADAQLL
+328 SADAQLV
-335 LQENAKYEQLRI
+335 LQESAKYEQLRV
-347 ENQTQIRLIEFL
+347 ENETQIRLVEFL
-359 RDYIQNPT
+359 RDYIQNPAH
-367 NADEVIPANVGLKEE
+367 ADEVIPANVGLKEE
-382 KLTTA
+382 KLTAA

-401 LRTSSETNPA
+401 LRTSSESNPA

-439 TQNDLDRQMR
+439 AQNDLERQMR

-472 EIKNRLYLVLLQQR
+472 EIKSRLYLVLLQQR

-506 LADNSPVTP
+506 LADKKPVAP
-515 KKKMVALV
+515 KKKIVALA

-535 IFLRDSMGNKI
+535 IFLLDQFGSKI
-546 EKCVDIKSLTN
+546 EKRSDIEKQTHVPFLT
-557 VLFLAELPHSQQA
+557 ELPHNLLNQRDY
-570 PAKHLAV
+570 LV
-577 HENQNGLMEEAFR
+577 VRENQNGPMEEAFR

-598 QLDTTDKV
+598 QLDATDKV
-606 ILFTSAQGGE
+606 ILFTSTQGGE

-625 AASLAF
+625 AVSLAF

-647 LPQYFSLSTDAKGMT
+647 LPSYFSLSTDVKGMT
-662 DYLNNPKQV
+662 DYLNAPKQV

-686 DVLPGGALVTNSTEL
+686 DVLPGGALATNSTEL
-701 VSQDVFADA
+701 VGQEAFADA
-710 ILQLKEKYDYVILDT
+710 IRQLKEKYDYVILDT

>member
-1 MKEEPHIPTD
+1 MKEEQNIPMND
-11 NAREEELSINYRAL
+11 EQDELTIDYRAF
-25 LQKCRIHWRWFV
+25 LQKCVIHWRWF
-37 ASVAVCLAIAFV
+37 ATSVPVCLIIAFI
-49 YIRFTA
+49 YLRYTT
-55 PMYNVSASVLI
+55 PMYNATASVLI
-66 QQEGKKGGLGALSGG
+66 QQKDSKGSLGGLSGG
-81 ALGMLSGLGGV
+81 TLGMLSGLGGV
-92 SLSSSFDNELEIMQ
+92 SLSSSFNNELEIMQ

-116 DLGLYISTSQRRLL
+116 DLGLYISTAQRRIT

-135 LYKTSPIQVY
+135 LYKTSPIQIY
-145 MSPEEAAAL
+145 LSPEEATEL
-154 ESGVKVNTTYT
+154 ESGVKVKTTYT

-170 TAHIEYTPE
+170 TAHIEYVLE
-179 GEDEKQEMEKTFDKL
+179 EDQEIEKTFDKL
-194 PAVLPTPVGV
+194 PAVFPTPIGV
-204 LSFTKNDSLLTEMR
+204 LSFTKNDSLLTEMQKKE
-218 KGVTGDIRLVT
+218 KGNIKL
-229 HITSPVDAAKAYKE
+229 ITYISSPMEAAQAYKE
-243 NLAVEGG
+243 NLAIEGG

-259 LPDNDKQRATDF
+259 LQDNAKQRAIDF
-271 INYLVVCYNQDIL
+271 VNYLVACYNQDIL
-284 DEKGKVALKTGDFIR
+284 NEKGKVVLKTTDFIR
-299 ERMEL
+299 ERMEVV
-304 INQELGATESEIA
+304 NQELSATESEIA
-317 RFKEKAGLTNL
+317 DFKQKSGLTNL
-328 EADAQLL
+328 SADAQLL
-335 LQENAKYEQLRI
+335 LQESAKYEQLRV
-347 ENQTQIRLIEFL
+347 ENETQIRLVEFL
-359 RDYIQNPT
+359 RDYIQDPT
-367 NADEVIPANVGLKEE
+367 NANEVIPANVGLKEE

-401 LRTSSETNPA
+401 LRTSSESNPA

-439 TQNDLDRQMR
+439 TQNDLERQMR

-472 EIKNRLYLVLLQQR
+472 EIKSRLYLVLLQQR

-506 LADNSPVTP
+506 LADKKPVAP
-515 KKKMVALV
+515 KKKIVALA
-523 ALFLGLCIPAGV
+523 ALILGLCIPAGV
-535 IFLRDSMGNKI
+535 IFLLEQFGGKI
-546 EKCVDIKSLTN
+546 EKRLDIEKQSNVPFLT
-557 VLFLAELPHSQQA
+557 ELPHSQQN
-570 PAKHLAV
+570 KKSNLV
-577 HENQNGLMEEAFR
+577 VQENQNGPMEEAFR
-590 TLRTQLLF
+590 ALRTQLLY

-631 LGKKVVVVDMN
+631 LEKKVVVVDMN
-642 LRRPG
+642 LRRPS
-647 LPQYFSLSTDAKGMT
+647 LPSYFSLSTDAKGMT
-662 DYLNNPKQV
+662 DYLNAPKQV

-686 DVLPGGALVTNSTEL
+686 DVLPGGALVANSTEL
-701 VSQDVFADA
+701 VGQEAFADA
-710 ILQLKEKYDYVILDT
+710 IRQLKEKYDYVILDT

>member
-1 MKEEPHIPTD
+1 MKEEQNTQMNNEQD
-11 NAREEELSINYRAL
+11 DLTLDYQAL
-25 LQKCRIHWRWFV
+25 LQKCLKHWRWFA
-37 ASVAVCLAIAFV
+37 ASVLSCLIIALI
-49 YIRFTA
+49 YIRYTTPIYNITA
-55 PMYNVSASVLI
+55 GVLI
-66 QQEGKKGGLGALSGG
+66 QQKDQKGSLGSLSGG
-81 ALGMLSGLGGV
+81 ALGMLSGLGCI
-92 SLSSSFDNELEIMQ
+92 SLSSSFDNEMEIMQ

-116 DLGLYISTSQRRLL
+116 DLGLYISTAQRRIT

-145 MSPEEAAAL
+145 LSPEEAAEL
-154 ESGVKVNTTYT
+154 KSGVKIKTTYT

-170 TAHIEYTPE
+170 TALIKFELKE
-179 GEDEKQEMEKTFDKL
+179 EKQEIEKTFDKL
-194 PAVLPTPVGV
+194 PAVLPTAIGV

-218 KGVTGDIRLVT
+218 KKEKGNIRLTT
-229 HITSPVDAAKAYKE
+229 HISSPIEVAKHYKE
-243 NLAVEGG
+243 KLTIDGG
-250 KKTTIAQVS
+250 KKTTIAQIS
-259 LPDNDKQRATDF
+259 LQDYDKQRATDF
-271 INYLVVCYNQDIL
+271 VNYLVACYNQDVL
-284 DEKGKVALKTGDFIR
+284 DEKSKVVLKTTDFIR
-299 ERMEL
+299 ERMEVV
-304 INQELGATESEIA
+304 NQELSTTESEIA
-317 RFKEKAGLTNL
+317 DFKQKSGLTDIS
-328 EADAQLL
+328 ADAQLL
-335 LQENAKYEQLRI
+335 LQESAKYEQLRI
-347 ENQTQIRLIEFL
+347 ENQTQIRLVEFL
-359 RDYIQNPT
+359 RDYIQNPA
-367 NADEVIPANVGLKEE
+367 NDNEVIPANVGLQEG

-439 TQNDLDRQMR
+439 TQNDLERQMR

-454 INSAPQQER
+454 INSAPQQEK

-472 EIKNRLYLVLLQQR
+472 EIKSRLYLVLLQQR

-492 LGLTTDTGRIVEET
+492 LGLTTDSGRIVEET
-506 LADNSPVTP
+506 LADKYPVAP
-515 KKKMVALV
+515 KKKIIALA
-523 ALFLGLCIPAGV
+523 ALFLGLCIPAGI
-535 IFLRDSMGNKI
+535 IFLLDQFGNKV
-546 EKCVDIKSLTN
+546 EKCSDIKNLTYAP
-557 VLFLAELPHSQQA
+557 LFAELPHNLQN
-570 PAKHLAV
+570 PKGHLAIR
-577 HENQNGLMEEAFR
+577 ENQNGPMEEAFR
-590 TLRTQLLF
+590 ALRTQLLY
-598 QLDTTDKV
+598 QLGITDKV
-606 ILFTSAQGGE
+606 ILFTSAQGNE

-662 DYLNNPKQV
+662 DYLNAPKQV

-686 DVLPGGALVTNSTEL
+686 DVLPGGALATNSTEL
-701 VSQDVFADA
+701 VGQEAFADA
-710 ILQLKEKYDYVILDT
+710 ISQLKEKYDYIILDT

-779 VETFGTP
+779 VETYGTP
-786 KVYGQQ
+786 KVYGQK

>member
-1 MKEEPHIPTD
+1 MKEEQNIPMND
-11 NAREEELSINYRAL
+11 EQDELTIDYRTL
-25 LQKCRIHWRWFV
+25 LHKCVKHWRWFA
-37 ASVAVCLAIAFV
+37 ASVLACLIIAFI
-49 YIRFTA
+49 YLRYTA
-55 PMYNVSASVLI
+55 PVYNVTAGVLI
-66 QQEGKKGGLGALSGG
+66 QQKDSKGGLGAALSGG

-92 SLSSSFDNELEIMQ
+92 SLSSSFDNEVEIMQ
-106 SRTLLKKVVT
+106 SRTLLKKVIT
-116 DLGLYISTSQRRLL
+116 DLGLYISTAQRRIT

-145 MSPEEAAAL
+145 LSPEEAAEL
-154 ESGVKVNTTYT
+154 ESGVKIKTTYT

-170 TAHIEYTPE
+170 TAHIEYV
-179 GEDEKQEMEKTFDKL
+179 QEEEEQEIEKTFDKL
-194 PAVLPTPVGV
+194 PAVFPTPVGV

-218 KGVTGDIRLVT
+218 KEESGDIRL
-229 HITSPVDAAKAYKE
+229 ITYINSPIDVAKAYKE
-243 NLAVEGG
+243 NLVIEGG

-259 LPDNDKQRATDF
+259 LQDNDKQRATDF
-271 INYLVVCYNQDIL
+271 VNYLVTCYNQDIL
-284 DEKGKVALKTGDFIR
+284 DEKSKVVLQTSDFIR
-299 ERMEL
+299 ERMEVV
-304 INQELGATESEIA
+304 NQELSTTESEIA
-317 RFKEKAGLTNL
+317 DFKQKSGLTDL
-328 EADAQLL
+328 SADAQLV
-335 LQENAKYEQLRI
+335 LQESAKYEQLRV
-347 ENQTQIRLIEFL
+347 ENETQIRLVEFL
-359 RDYIQNPT
+359 RDYIQNPAH
-367 NADEVIPANVGLKEE
+367 ADEVIPANVGLKEE
-382 KLTTA
+382 KLTAA

-401 LRTSSETNPA
+401 LRTSSESNPA

-439 TQNDLDRQMR
+439 AQNDLERQMR

-454 INSAPQQER
+454 INSAPQQEK

-472 EIKNRLYLVLLQQR
+472 EIKSRLYLVLLQQR

-506 LADNSPVTP
+506 LADNAPVSP
-515 KKKMVALV
+515 KKKIVALA
-523 ALFLGLCIPAGV
+523 ALFIGLCIPAGI
-535 IFLRDSMGNKI
+535 IFLLDQFGTKMGSRSDI
-546 EKCVDIKSLTN
+546 EKQTN
-557 VLFLAELPHSQQA
+557 MPFLAELPHGQQIQRDC
-570 PAKHLAV
+570 LAV
-577 HENQNGLMEEAFR
+577 QENQNGLMEEAFR
-590 TLRTQLLF
+590 SLRTQLLF

-662 DYLNNPKQV
+662 DYLNAPKQV

-686 DVLPGGALVTNSTEL
+686 DVLPGGALVANSTEL
-701 VSQDVFADA
+701 VSQDAFADA
-710 ILQLKEKYDYVILDT
+710 IRQLKEKYDYVILDT

-736 IGRTADICVFVCRAG
+736 IGRTADSCVFVCRAG

>member
-1 MKEEPHIPTD
+1 MNDEQDELTID
-11 NAREEELSINYRAL
+11 YREL
-25 LQKCRIHWRWFV
+25 LQKCLKHWRWFA
-37 ASVAVCLAIAFV
+37 ASVLVCLIIAFIYLRYTTPV
-49 YIRFTA
+49 
-55 PMYNVSASVLI
+55 YNVTAGVLI
-66 QQEGKKGGLGALSGG
+66 QQKDSKGSLGSLSGG

-106 SRTLLKKVVT
+106 SRTLLKKVVS
-116 DLGLYISTSQRRLL
+116 DLGLYISTAQCRIT
-130 GYNIP
+130 GYDIP

-145 MSPEEAAAL
+145 LSPEEASVL
-154 ESGVKVNTTYT
+154 KSGVKVKTIYT

-170 TAHIEYTPE
+170 TAHIEYV
-179 GEDEKQEMEKTFDKL
+179 QEEEEQEIEKTFDKL
-194 PAVLPTPVGV
+194 PAVFPTPVGV

-218 KGVTGDIRLVT
+218 KKENGNIKL
-229 HITSPVDAAKAYKE
+229 ITYINSPIEVAKAYKE
-243 NLAVEGG
+243 SLTIEGG

-259 LPDNDKQRATDF
+259 LQDNDKQRAIDF
-271 INYLVVCYNQDIL
+271 INYLVTCYNQDIL
-284 DEKGKVALKTGDFIR
+284 DEKSRVVLKTTDFIR
-299 ERMEL
+299 ERLEVV
-304 INQELGATESEIA
+304 NQELSTTESEIA
-317 RFKEKAGLTNL
+317 DFKQKAGLTNIS
-328 EADAQLL
+328 ADAELL
-335 LQENAKYEQLRI
+335 LQESAKYEQLRI
-347 ENQTQIRLIEFL
+347 ENQTQIRLVEFL
-359 RDYIQNPT
+359 RDYIQNPA

-401 LRTSSETNPA
+401 LRTSSESNPA

-439 TQNDLDRQMR
+439 TQNDLERQMR
-449 QFTDR
+449 QFTER

-492 LGLTTDTGRIVEET
+492 LGVTTDTGRIVEET
-506 LADNSPVTP
+506 LADNSPVSP
-515 KKKMVALV
+515 KKKIVALA

-535 IFLRDSMGNKI
+535 IFLLDLLDTKI
-546 EKCVDIKSLTN
+546 RKRSDMKKQAN
-557 VLFLAELPHSQQA
+557 VPFLAELPHSQQTQ
-570 PAKHLAV
+570 KDNLV
-577 HENQNGLMEEAFR
+577 VSENQNGPMEEAFR
-590 TLRTQLLF
+590 NLRTQLLY
-598 QLDTTDKV
+598 QLSTTDKV
-606 ILFTSAQGGE
+606 ILFTSAQGNE

-662 DYLNNPKQV
+662 DYLNAPKQV

-686 DVLPGGALVTNSTEL
+686 DVLPGGALVANSTEL
-701 VSQDVFADA
+701 VSQEAFADA
-710 ILQLKEKYDYVILDT
+710 IRQLKEKYDYVILDT

-736 IGRTADICVFVCRAG
+736 IGRTADSCVFVCRAG

>member
-1 MKEEPHIPTD
+1 MKEEQNIPIND
-11 NAREEELSINYRAL
+11 EQDELTIDYRAL
-25 LQKCRIHWRWFV
+25 LQKCLKHWRWFA
-37 ASVAVCLAIAFV
+37 ASVLVCLIIAFIYLRYTTPV
-49 YIRFTA
+49 
-55 PMYNVSASVLI
+55 YNVTAGVLI
-66 QQEGKKGGLGALSGG
+66 QQKDSKGSLGRLSGG

-106 SRTLLKKVVT
+106 SRTLLKKVVS
-116 DLGLYISTSQRRLL
+116 DLGLYISTAQRRIT
-130 GYNIP
+130 GYDIP

-145 MSPEEAAAL
+145 LSPEEATEL
-154 ESGVKVNTTYT
+154 ESGVKVRTTYT

-170 TAHIEYTPE
+170 TAHIEYIQE
-179 GEDEKQEMEKTFDKL
+179 EEKQEIEKTFNKL
-194 PAVLPTPVGV
+194 PAIFPTPVGV

-218 KGVTGDIRLVT
+218 KKESGDIQL
-229 HITSPVDAAKAYKE
+229 ITYINPPIEVAKAYKE
-243 NLAVEGG
+243 NLAIEGG

-259 LPDNDKQRATDF
+259 LQNDNKQRATDF

-284 DEKGKVALKTGDFIR
+284 DEKSKVVLKTSDFIR
-299 ERMEL
+299 ERMEVV
-304 INQELGATESEIA
+304 NQELNTAESEIA
-317 RFKEKAGLTNL
+317 DFKQKSGLTDL
-328 EADAQLL
+328 SADAELL
-335 LQENAKYEQLRI
+335 LQESAKYEQLRV
-347 ENQTQIRLIEFL
+347 ENQTQIRLVEFL
-359 RDYIQNPT
+359 RDYIQNPA
-367 NADEVIPANVGLKEE
+367 NANEVIPANVGLKEE

-420 TLQKSIQTTV
+420 TMQKSIQTTV

-439 TQNDLDRQMR
+439 TQNDLERQMR

-472 EIKNRLYLVLLQQR
+472 EIKSRLYLVLLQQR

-506 LADNSPVTP
+506 LADKYPVTP
-515 KKKMVALV
+515 KKKMVALA
-523 ALFLGLCIPAGV
+523 ALILGLCIPAGV
-535 IFLRDSMGNKI
+535 IFLLEQLGGKIGKRLDI
-546 EKCVDIKSLTN
+546 EKQTN
-557 VLFLAELPHSQQA
+557 VQFLTELPHDQQIKEA
-570 PAKHLAV
+570 RLIV
-577 HENQNGLMEEAFR
+577 HENQNGPMEEAFR
-590 TLRTQLLF
+590 ALRTQLLY
-598 QLDTTDKV
+598 QLGSTDKV
-606 ILFTSAQGGE
+606 ILFTSAQGEE

-647 LPQYFSLSTDAKGMT
+647 LPSYFSLSTDAKGIT

-686 DVLPGGALVTNSTEL
+686 DVLPGGELVANSTEL
-701 VSQDVFADA
+701 VSQDAFEDA
-710 ILQLKEKYDYVILDT
+710 IRQLKEKYDYVILDT

>member
-1 MKEEPHIPTD
+1 MKEEQNIPMND
-11 NAREEELSINYRAL
+11 EQDELTIDYQAIW
-25 LQKCRIHWRWFV
+25 QKCIKRWRWFA
-37 ASVAVCLAIAFV
+37 ASVLACLIIAFI
-49 YIRFTA
+49 YLRYTA
-55 PMYNVSASVLI
+55 PVYNVTAGVLI
-66 QQEGKKGGLGALSGG
+66 QQKDSKGGLGAALSGG

-116 DLGLYISTSQRRLL
+116 DLGLYISTAQRRIT

-145 MSPEEAAAL
+145 LSPEEATEL
-154 ESGVKVNTTYT
+154 ESGIKIKTTYT

-170 TAHIEYTPE
+170 TAHIEYV
-179 GEDEKQEMEKTFDKL
+179 QEEEEQEIEKTFDKL
-194 PAVLPTPVGV
+194 PVVFPTPVGV

-218 KGVTGDIRLVT
+218 KKEKGNIKL
-229 HITSPVDAAKAYKE
+229 ITYINSPIEVAKAYKE
-243 NLAVEGG
+243 SLTIEGG

-259 LPDNDKQRATDF
+259 LQDNDKQRAIDF

-284 DEKGKVALKTGDFIR
+284 DEKSKVVLKTSDFIR
-299 ERMEL
+299 ERMEVV
-304 INQELGATESEIA
+304 NQELSTAESEIA
-317 RFKEKAGLTNL
+317 DFKQKAGLTNIS
-328 EADAQLL
+328 ADAELL
-335 LQENAKYEQLRI
+335 LQESAKYEQLRI
-347 ENQTQIRLIEFL
+347 ENQTQIRLVEFL
-359 RDYIQNPT
+359 RDYIQDPAH
-367 NADEVIPANVGLKEE
+367 ADEVIPANVGLKEE

-401 LRTSSETNPA
+401 LRTSSESNPA

-439 TQNDLDRQMR
+439 TQNDLERQMR

-472 EIKNRLYLVLLQQR
+472 EIKSRLYLILLQQR

-506 LADNSPVTP
+506 LADNSPVGP
-515 KKKMVALV
+515 KKKIVALA

-535 IFLRDSMGNKI
+535 IFLLDLLDTKI
-546 EKCVDIKSLTN
+546 RKRSDMEKQTN
-557 VLFLAELPHSQQA
+557 VPFLAELTHSQQIQ
-570 PAKHLAV
+570 KDNLV
-577 HENQNGLMEEAFR
+577 VSENQNGPMEEAFR

-598 QLDTTDKV
+598 QLDTADKV

-647 LPQYFSLSTDAKGMT
+647 LPQYFSLPTDAKGMT
-662 DYLNNPKQV
+662 DYLNAPKQV

-686 DVLPGGALVTNSTEL
+686 DVLPGGSLVANSTEL
-701 VSQDVFADA
+701 VSQDAFADA
-710 ILQLKEKYDYVILDT
+710 IRQLKEKYDYVILDT

-736 IGRTADICVFVCRAG
+736 IGRTADSCVFVCRAG

>member
-1 MKEEPHIPTD
+1 MKEEQNIPVNNEQD
-11 NAREEELSINYRAL
+11 ELTIDYRML
-25 LQKCRIHWRWFV
+25 LHKCLKHWRWFV
-37 ASVAVCLAIAFV
+37 ASVLACLILAFI
-49 YIRFTA
+49 YIRYTA
-55 PMYNVSASVLI
+55 PVYNVTAGVLI
-66 QQEGKKGGLGALSGG
+66 QQKDSKGGLGAALSGG

-92 SLSSSFDNELEIMQ
+92 SLSSSFDNEVEIMQ
-106 SRTLLKKVVT
+106 SRTLLKKVIT
-116 DLGLYISTSQRRLL
+116 DLGLYISTAQRKIT

-145 MSPEEAAAL
+145 LSPEEATVL
-154 ESGVKVNTTYT
+154 KSGIKVSTTYT

-170 TAHIEYTPE
+170 TAHIEYV
-179 GEDEKQEMEKTFDKL
+179 QEEEEQEIEKTFDKL
-194 PAVLPTPVGV
+194 PATFSTPVGV

-218 KGVTGDIRLVT
+218 KKESRNIRL
-229 HITSPVDAAKAYKE
+229 ITYINSPIETAKAYKE
-243 NLAVEGG
+243 SLTIEGG

-259 LPDNDKQRATDF
+259 LQDNDKQRATDF
-271 INYLVVCYNQDIL
+271 INYLVACYNQDIL
-284 DEKGKVALKTGDFIR
+284 DEKSKVVLKTSDFIR
-299 ERMEL
+299 ERMEVV
-304 INQELGATESEIA
+304 NQELNTTESEIA
-317 RFKEKAGLTNL
+317 DFKQKSGLTDL
-328 EADAQLL
+328 SADAQLV
-335 LQENAKYEQLRI
+335 LQESAKYEQLRV
-347 ENQTQIRLIEFL
+347 ENQTQIRLVEFL
-359 RDYIQNPT
+359 RDYIQNPAH
-367 NADEVIPANVGLKEE
+367 ADEVIPANVGLKEE
-382 KLTTA
+382 KLTAA

-401 LRTSSETNPA
+401 LRTSSESNPA

-439 TQNDLDRQMR
+439 AQNDLERQMR

-472 EIKNRLYLVLLQQR
+472 EIKSRLYLVLLQQR

-506 LADNSPVTP
+506 LADKDPASP
-515 KKKMVALV
+515 KKKIVALV

-535 IFLRDSMGNKI
+535 IFLRDSMGSKV
-546 EKCVDIKSLTN
+546 EKGADIKGLTS
-557 VLFLAELPHSQQA
+557 VPFLTELPHNLQNQ
-570 PAKHLAV
+570 KGHLAV
-577 HENQNGLMEEAFR
+577 RENQNGPMEEGFR
-590 TLRTQLLF
+590 GLRTQLLF
-598 QLDTTDKV
+598 QLGTTDKV
-606 ILFTSAQGGE
+606 ILFTSAQGEE

-686 DVLPGGALVTNSTEL
+686 DVLPGGALVANSAEL
-701 VSQDVFADA
+701 VSQDAFEDA
-710 ILQLKEKYDYVILDT
+710 IRQLKEKYDYVILDT

-736 IGRTADICVFVCRAG
+736 IGRTADSCVFVCRAG

>member
-1 MKEEPHIPTD
+1 MNEEQNTPLNNDQDEFTID
-11 NAREEELSINYRAL
+11 YQAIW
-25 LQKCRIHWRWFV
+25 QKCIKHWRWFA
-37 ASVAVCLAIAFV
+37 ASVLACLIIAFI
-49 YIRFTA
+49 YLRYTA
-55 PMYNVSASVLI
+55 PMYNVTAGVLI
-66 QQEGKKGGLGALSGG
+66 QQKDSKGSLGGLSGG
-81 ALGMLSGLGGV
+81 ALGMLSGFGGI
-92 SLSSSFDNELEIMQ
+92 SFSSSFDNELEIMQ
-106 SRTLLKKVVT
+106 SRTLLKKAVT
-116 DLGLYISTSQRRLL
+116 DLGLYISTAQRRLT

-145 MSPEEAAAL
+145 LSPEEATAL
-154 ESGVKVNTTYT
+154 EGGIKIKTTYT

-170 TAHIEYTPE
+170 TAHIEYAQE
-179 GEDEKQEMEKTFDKL
+179 EKEQEIKKTFDKL
-194 PAVLPTPVGV
+194 PAIFSTPVGV
-204 LSFTKNDSLLTEMR
+204 LSFTKNDSLLAEMR
-218 KGVTGDIRLVT
+218 KKENGNIKL
-229 HITSPVDAAKAYKE
+229 ITYINSPIEVAKAYKE
-243 NLAVEGG
+243 SLTIEGG

-259 LPDNDKQRATDF
+259 LQNNDKQRAIDF

-284 DEKGKVALKTGDFIR
+284 DEKSKVVLQTSDFIR
-299 ERMEL
+299 ERMEVV
-304 INQELGATESEIA
+304 NQELSTTESEIA
-317 RFKEKAGLTNL
+317 DFKQKSGLTNL
-328 EADAQLL
+328 SADAQLV
-335 LQENAKYEQLRI
+335 LQESAKYEQLRV
-347 ENQTQIRLIEFL
+347 ENETQIRLVEFL
-359 RDYIQNPT
+359 RDYIQNPAH
-367 NADEVIPANVGLKEE
+367 ADEVIPANVGLKEE
-382 KLTTA
+382 KLTAA

-401 LRTSSETNPA
+401 LRTSSESNPA

-439 TQNDLDRQMR
+439 TQNDLERQMR

-472 EIKNRLYLVLLQQR
+472 EIKSRLYLVLLQQR

-506 LADNSPVTP
+506 LADNAPVSP
-515 KKKMVALV
+515 KKKIIALA
-523 ALFLGLCIPAGV
+523 ALFLGLCIPAGI
-535 IFLRDSMGNKI
+535 IFLLDQFGSKMGKCSDI
-546 EKCVDIKSLTN
+546 EKQSN
-557 VLFLAELPHSQQA
+557 VPFLAELPHNQQNQ
-570 PAKHLAV
+570 KGHLAV
-577 HENQNGLMEEAFR
+577 RENQNGPMEEAFR
-590 TLRTQLLF
+590 SLRTQLLY
-598 QLDTTDKV
+598 QLGTTDKV
-606 ILFTSAQGGE
+606 ILFTSTQGGE

-647 LPQYFSLSTDAKGMT
+647 LPSCFSLSTDAKGMT
-662 DYLNNPKQV
+662 DYLNAPKQV

-686 DVLPGGALVTNSTEL
+686 DVLPGGALATNSTEL
-701 VSQDVFADA
+701 VGQEAFADA
-710 ILQLKEKYDYVILDT
+710 IRQLKEKYDYVILDT

>member
-1 MKEEPHIPTD
+1 MKEEQNIPVNNEQD
-11 NAREEELSINYRAL
+11 ELTIDYQAILR
-25 LQKCRIHWRWFV
+25 KCVKHWRWFV
-37 ASVAVCLAIAFV
+37 ASVLACLIIAFIYLRYTDPV
-49 YIRFTA
+49 
-55 PMYNVSASVLI
+55 YNVSAGILI
-66 QQEGKKGGLGALSGG
+66 QQKDQKSGLGAALSGG

-92 SLSSSFDNELEIMQ
+92 SLSSSFENELEIMQ

-116 DLGLYISTSQRRLL
+116 DLGLYISTAQHRIT

-145 MSPEEAAAL
+145 LSPKEATEL
-154 ESGVKVNTTYT
+154 EGGVKIKTTYT

-170 TAHIEYTPE
+170 TAHIEYV
-179 GEDEKQEMEKTFDKL
+179 QEEEEQEIEKTFDQL
-194 PAVLPTPVGV
+194 PAVFPTPVGV

-218 KGVTGDIRLVT
+218 KKENGNIKL
-229 HITSPVDAAKAYKE
+229 ITYINSPIEVAKAYKE
-243 NLAVEGG
+243 SLTIEGG

-259 LPDNDKQRATDF
+259 LQDNNKQRATDF
-271 INYLVVCYNQDIL
+271 VNYLVVCYNQDIL
-284 DEKGKVALKTGDFIR
+284 DEKSKVVLKTTDFIR
-299 ERMEL
+299 ERMEVV
-304 INQELGATESEIA
+304 NQELSTTESEIA
-317 RFKEKAGLTNL
+317 DFKQKAGLTNIS
-328 EADAQLL
+328 ADAELL
-335 LQENAKYEQLRI
+335 LQESAKYEQLRV
-347 ENQTQIRLIEFL
+347 ENETQIRLVEFL
-359 RDYIQNPT
+359 RDYIQDPAHAN
-367 NADEVIPANVGLKEE
+367 EVIPANVGLKEE

-420 TLQKSIQTTV
+420 TMQKSIQTTV

-439 TQNDLDRQMR
+439 TQNDLERQMR

-454 INSAPQQER
+454 INSAPEQEK
-463 EYINLARQQ
+463 EYLNLARQQ
-472 EIKNRLYLVLLQQR
+472 EIKSRLYLILLQQR

-506 LADNSPVTP
+506 LADNAPVSP
-515 KKKMVALV
+515 KKKIVALV

-535 IFLRDSMGNKI
+535 IFLFDQFGSKIGKRSDI
-546 EKCVDIKSLTN
+546 EKQSN
-557 VLFLAELPHSQQA
+557 VPFLVELPHNQQNQ
-570 PAKHLAV
+570 KDNLV
-577 HENQNGLMEEAFR
+577 VRENQNGPMEEAFR
-590 TLRTQLLF
+590 NLRTQLLY
-598 QLDTTDKV
+598 QLGTTDKV
-606 ILFTSAQGGE
+606 ILFTSAQGSE

-662 DYLNNPKQV
+662 DYLNAPKQV

-686 DVLPGGALVTNSTEL
+686 DVLPGGALATNATEL
-701 VSQDVFADA
+701 VGQEAFADA
-710 ILQLKEKYDYVILDT
+710 IRQLKEKYDYVILDT

-779 VETFGTP
+779 VEIFGTP

>member
-1 MKEEPHIPTD
+1 MKEEQNIPMND
-11 NAREEELSINYRAL
+11 EQDELTIDYRAF
-25 LQKCRIHWRWFV
+25 LQKCLKRWRWFA
-37 ASVAVCLAIAFV
+37 ASVLACLIIAFI
-49 YIRFTA
+49 YLRYTA
-55 PMYNVSASVLI
+55 PVYNVTAGVLI
-66 QQEGKKGGLGALSGG
+66 QQKDSKGGLGAALSGG
-81 ALGMLSGLGGV
+81 ALGMLSGLGDV

-116 DLGLYISTSQRRLL
+116 DLGLYISTAQQRIT
-130 GYNIP
+130 GYNVP

-145 MSPEEAAAL
+145 LSPEEATEL
-154 ESGVKVNTTYT
+154 ESGIKVKTTYT
-165 PEGKL
+165 LEGKL
-170 TAHIEYTPE
+170 TAHIEYIQ
-179 GEDEKQEMEKTFDKL
+179 EDEEQEIEKTFDKL
-194 PAVLPTPVGV
+194 PAVFPTPVGV
-204 LSFTKNDSLLTEMR
+204 LSFTKNDSLLTEIQKKENR
-218 KGVTGDIRLVT
+218 DIRL
-229 HITSPVDAAKAYKE
+229 ITYINSPIEVAKAYKE
-243 NLAVEGG
+243 KLSIEGG
-250 KKTTIAQVS
+250 KNTTIAQVG
-259 LPDNDKQRATDF
+259 LQDNEKQRAINF
-271 INYLVVCYNQDIL
+271 VNYLVVCYNQDVL
-284 DEKGKVALKTGDFIR
+284 DEKSKVVLKTTDFIR
-299 ERMEL
+299 ERMEVV
-304 INQELGATESEIA
+304 NQELSTTESEIA
-317 RFKEKAGLTNL
+317 DFKQKAGLTNIS
-328 EADAQLL
+328 ADAELL
-335 LQENAKYEQLRI
+335 LQESAKYEQLRI

-359 RDYIQNPT
+359 RDYIQNPD
-367 NADEVIPANVGLKEE
+367 NANEVIPANVGLKEE

-439 TQNDLDRQMR
+439 TQNDLERQMR

-454 INSAPQQER
+454 ISSAPQQER

-472 EIKNRLYLVLLQQR
+472 EIKSRLYLVLLQQR

-506 LADNSPVTP
+506 LADNTPVSP
-515 KKKMVALV
+515 KKKIVVLA
-523 ALFLGLCIPAGV
+523 ALFLGLCIPAGI
-535 IFLRDSMGNKI
+535 IFLFDLFGTKMGSRSDI
-546 EKCVDIKSLTN
+546 EKQTNIPFLT
-557 VLFLAELPHSQQA
+557 ELPHGQQIKA
-570 PAKHLAV
+570 DQLTV
-577 HENQNGLMEEAFR
+577 RENQNGLMEETFR
-590 TLRTQLLF
+590 ALRTQLLF
-598 QLDTTDKV
+598 QLEATDKV
-606 ILFTSAQGGE
+606 ILFTSTQGGE

-647 LPQYFSLSTDAKGMT
+647 LPSYFSLPTDAKGMT
-662 DYLNNPKQV
+662 DYLNAPKQV

-686 DVLPGGALVTNSTEL
+686 DVLPGGALATNSTEL
-701 VSQDVFADA
+701 VGQEAFADA
-710 ILQLKEKYDYVILDT
+710 IRQLKEKYDYVILDT

-779 VETFGTP
+779 VEIFGTP

>member
-1 MKEEPHIPTD
+1 MKEEQNIPMNDEQDVLTID
-11 NAREEELSINYRAL
+11 YRSL
-25 LQKCRIHWRWFV
+25 LRKCLKHWRWFA
-37 ASVAVCLAIAFV
+37 ASVLACLIIAFI
-49 YIRFTA
+49 YLRYTA
-55 PMYNVSASVLI
+55 PVYNVTAGVLI
-66 QQEGKKGGLGALSGG
+66 QQKDSKGSLGGLSGG

-106 SRTLLKKVVT
+106 SRTLLKKVVS
-116 DLGLYISTSQRRLL
+116 DLGLYISTAQRRIT
-130 GYNIP
+130 GYDIP

-145 MSPEEAAAL
+145 LSPEEATEL
-154 ESGVKVNTTYT
+154 ESGVKIKTTYT

-170 TAHIEYTPE
+170 TAHIEYV
-179 GEDEKQEMEKTFDKL
+179 QEEEEQEIEKTFNKL
-194 PAVLPTPVGV
+194 PAIFPTPVGV
-204 LSFTKNDSLLTEMR
+204 LSFTKNDSLLTEMQ
-218 KGVTGDIRLVT
+218 KNESGDIRL
-229 HITSPVDAAKAYKE
+229 ITYINSPIGAAKAYKD
-243 NLAVEGG
+243 NLAIEGG
-250 KKTTIAQVS
+250 KKTTIAQIS
-259 LPDNDKQRATDF
+259 LQDNDKQRAIDF

-284 DEKGKVALKTGDFIR
+284 DEKSKVVLQTSDFIR
-299 ERMEL
+299 ERMEVV
-304 INQELGATESEIA
+304 NQELSSTESEIA
-317 RFKEKAGLTNL
+317 DFKQKSGLTDL
-328 EADAQLL
+328 SADAKLL
-335 LQENAKYEQLRI
+335 LEESAKYEQLRI
-347 ENQTQIRLIEFL
+347 ENQTQIRLVEFL
-359 RDYIQNPT
+359 RDYIQDPAH
-367 NADEVIPANVGLKEE
+367 ADEVIPANVGLKEE

-401 LRTSSETNPA
+401 LRTSSESNPA

-420 TLQKSIQTTV
+420 TMQKSIQTTV

-439 TQNDLDRQMR
+439 TQNDLERQMR

-472 EIKNRLYLVLLQQR
+472 EIKSRLYLVLLQQR

-506 LADNSPVTP
+506 LADNTPVSP
-515 KKKMVALV
+515 KKKIVALA
-523 ALFLGLCIPAGV
+523 ALFLGLCIPAGI
-535 IFLRDSMGNKI
+535 IFLFDLFGTKIGKRSDI
-546 EKCVDIKSLTN
+546 EKRTN
-557 VLFLAELPHSQQA
+557 IPFLAELTHNQQA
-570 PAKHLAV
+570 LTNRLV
-577 HENQNGLMEEAFR
+577 VRENQNGLIEDAFR
-590 TLRTQLLF
+590 SLRTQLLF

-606 ILFTSAQGGE
+606 ILFTSAQGSE

-647 LPQYFSLSTDAKGMT
+647 LPSCFSLSTDAKGMT
-662 DYLNNPKQV
+662 DYLNAPKQV
-671 RLLDLVQPSAVHANL
+671 RLLDLVQPSAMHANL
-686 DVLPGGALVTNSTEL
+686 DVLPGGALVANSTEL
-701 VSQDVFADA
+701 VSQDAFEDA
-710 ILQLKEKYDYVILDT
+710 IRQLKEKYDYVILDT

-736 IGRTADICVFVCRAG
+736 IGRTADSCVFVCRAG

>member
-1 MKEEPHIPTD
+1 MKEEQNIP
-11 NAREEELSINYRAL
+11 INDEQDVLTIDYRSL
-25 LQKCRIHWRWFV
+25 LQKCLKHWRWFA
-37 ASVAVCLAIAFV
+37 ASVLACLIIAFIYLRYTTPV
-49 YIRFTA
+49 
-55 PMYNVSASVLI
+55 YNVTAGVLI
-66 QQEGKKGGLGALSGG
+66 QQKDSKGGLGAALSGG

-116 DLGLYISTSQRRLL
+116 DLGLYISTAQRRIT

-135 LYKTSPIQVY
+135 LYKTSPIQIY
-145 MSPEEAAAL
+145 LSPEEATEL
-154 ESGVKVNTTYT
+154 KSGVKISTTYT

-170 TAHIEYTPE
+170 TAHLEYVQE
-179 GEDEKQEMEKTFDKL
+179 EKEQKIEKTFDKL
-194 PAVLPTPVGV
+194 PAIFPTPVGV
-204 LSFTKNDSLLTEMR
+204 LSFTKNDSLLTEMQ
-218 KGVTGDIRLVT
+218 KNESGDIQL
-229 HITSPVDAAKAYKE
+229 ITYINSPIEAAKAYKD
-243 NLAVEGG
+243 NLAIEGG
-250 KKTTIAQVS
+250 KKTTIAQIG
-259 LPDNDKQRATDF
+259 LQDNNKQRAIDF

-284 DEKGKVALKTGDFIR
+284 DEKSKVVLKTSDFIR
-299 ERMEL
+299 ERIEVV
-304 INQELGATESEIA
+304 NQELSSTESEIA
-317 RFKEKAGLTNL
+317 DFKQKSGLTDL
-328 EADAQLL
+328 SADAKLL
-335 LQENAKYEQLRI
+335 LEESAKYEQLRI
-347 ENQTQIRLIEFL
+347 ENQTQIRLVEFL
-359 RDYIQNPT
+359 RDYIQDP
-367 NADEVIPANVGLKEE
+367 AHAYEVIPANVGLKEE

-411 VINLNDGIQ
+411 VINLNDGIL
-420 TLQKSIQTTV
+420 TMQKSIQTTV

-439 TQNDLDRQMR
+439 TQNDLERQMR

-454 INSAPQQER
+454 INSAPQQEK

-472 EIKNRLYLVLLQQR
+472 EIKSRLYLVLLQQR

-506 LADNSPVTP
+506 LADNSPVGP
-515 KKKMVALV
+515 KKKIVALA
-523 ALFLGLCIPAGV
+523 ALFLGLCIPAGI
-535 IFLRDSMGNKI
+535 IFLLDLFGTKMGSSSDI
-546 EKCVDIKSLTN
+546 EKQTN
-557 VLFLAELPHSQQA
+557 IPFLAELPHNQQE
-570 PAKHLAV
+570 PTNHLVV

-590 TLRTQLLF
+590 SLRTQLLF

-606 ILFTSAQGGE
+606 ILFTSTQGSE

-647 LPQYFSLSTDAKGMT
+647 LPSYFSLPTDVKGMT
-662 DYLNNPKQV
+662 DYLNAPKQV

-686 DVLPGGALVTNSTEL
+686 DVLPGGALVANSTEL
-701 VSQDVFADA
+701 VSQDAFADA
-710 ILQLKEKYDYVILDT
+710 IRQLKEKYDYVILDT